1 MPPIFMPR
9 NRLERDEMKVRV
21 EKLMQELDH
30 EQHSE
35 GIKFLASKYLYK
47 VLDVI
52 NEYRY

>member
-1 MPPIFMPR
+1 MPR